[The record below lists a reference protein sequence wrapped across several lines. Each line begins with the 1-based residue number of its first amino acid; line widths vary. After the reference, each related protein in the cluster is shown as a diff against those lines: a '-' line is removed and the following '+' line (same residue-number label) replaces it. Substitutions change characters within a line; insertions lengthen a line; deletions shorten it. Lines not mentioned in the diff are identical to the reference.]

1 MSLLFRIIYAAHA
14 NGTHHKL
21 ALDGLAELAIQGRS
35 DWQRL
40 FLKHAEQFMDG
51 AKAPDTKFKDFKNHV
66 LHVRDGYWGGAP
78 DLASTWYQRTIDELK
93 LGKWIDAVYSAG
105 VMSHY
110 VTDPLM
116 PFHTGQTDA
125 ENAIHAAAEWSI
137 NRSYNDLRAIG
148 LNGPVAPVE
157 RPAGPNW
164 LREMMIA
171 GAERSNAH
179 YERLIAHYDIKRGVV
194 DPPSGLDEVARR
206 LVAGLLV
213 DAAARYGVIL
223 GSAITEAGVPPPP
236 VDLTI
241 DTVLA
246 AVKIPIK
253 TLKKRLA
260 DAADRAVVEA
270 QYDELIATGKVE
282 KTLREDDRTVRDV
295 HAVEVLAPRRTAEAA
310 ARQRVLLVGAQP
322 AIVNTVPHV
331 TAPEPASV
339 TDREISLPETK
350 DAEIKSTTIQSSGNQ
365 NHAIVKPGIVSPV
378 AATKSTSKQR
388 ELPTPPAAVP
398 AAATKATAGLSTSS
412 APATPRAY
420 LAVTDPVEAAP
431 VIGPKTAA
439 RLEAV
444 GIVTIADLLAAAP
457 AQLASRLAD
466 KRFSAAE
473 IKSWQHLSRLVMD
486 LPGLRGTHAQL
497 LAGAGYVS
505 AQAVAESEENDLVQ
519 RVIDFAMSPA
529 GGRILRDGAS
539 PDRAQILAWLATAR
553 RSSGR
558 LERPAA

>member
-14 NGTHHKL
+14 SGTHHKL
-21 ALDGLAELAIQGRS
+21 ALDGLAELAIPGRS

-93 LGKWIDAVYSAG
+93 FGKWIDAVYSAG
-105 VMSHY
+105 VLSHY

-148 LNGPVAPVE
+148 LNRPVAQVE
-157 RPAGPNW
+157 KPAGPNW

-171 GAERSNAH
+171 GAELSNAH

-206 LVAGLLV
+206 LVADLLV
-213 DAAARYGVIL
+213 DAAARYSVIL

-236 VDLTI
+236 VDLTM

-270 QYDELIATGKVE
+270 QYDELMATGKVE
-282 KTLREDDRTVRDV
+282 KTLREDDRTVRDL
-295 HAVEVLAPRRTAEAA
+295 HAAEVAAPRRPGEAA
-310 ARQRVLLVGAQP
+310 ARHRVLLVTEQPTHKNAGHVP
-322 AIVNTVPHV
+322 AIKAAPPLIPATTDAVARLDVSGFEKTAAAVKNRPIAEPLSAEV
-331 TAPEPASV
+331 T
-339 TDREISLPETK
+339 SLSAGDGHKRT
-350 DAEIKSTTIQSSGNQ
+350 
-365 NHAIVKPGIVSPV
+365 
-378 AATKSTSKQR
+378 
-388 ELPTPPAAVP
+388 TPPPALATTAA
-398 AAATKATAGLSTSS
+398 
-412 APATPRAY
+412 PRAH
-420 LAVTDPVEAAP
+420 LAMTDPVEAAP

-473 IKSWQHLSRLVMD
+473 ITSWQHLSRLVMD

-505 AQAVAESEENDLVQ
+505 AQTVAEAEDDDLVQ
-519 RVIDFAMSPA
+519 RVVDFAISPA
-529 GGRILRDGAS
+529 GSRILRDGAS
-539 PDRAQILAWLATAR
+539 PDRAQILAWLAMAR
-553 RSSGR
+553 RYSDQ